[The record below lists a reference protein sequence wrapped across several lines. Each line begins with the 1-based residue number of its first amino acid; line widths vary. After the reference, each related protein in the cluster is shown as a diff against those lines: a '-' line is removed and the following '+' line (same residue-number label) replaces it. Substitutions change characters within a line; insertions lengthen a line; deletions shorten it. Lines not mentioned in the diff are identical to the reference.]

1 MKPDH
6 EERLDDLDMERDASE
21 APTEKETS
29 ADREAYEASRLL
41 DAQMYAAN
49 KRENRR
55 MAGIYAFRVPSCEHE
70 RVDGYGYCLECG
82 EIMRRRQKQ

>member
-21 APTEKETS
+21 APAEKETS
-29 ADREAYEASRLL
+29 ADRDAYEVSRLL

-55 MAGIYAFRVPSCEHE
+55 MAGLNGFRVPSCEHE
-70 RVDGYGYCLECG
+70 RVNGYGYCLACG
-82 EIMRRRQKQ
+82 EIMRRP

>member
-29 ADREAYEASRLL
+29 ADREAYEVSRLL

-49 KRENRR
+49 KRENWSR
-55 MAGIYAFRVPSCEHE
+55 AELE
-70 RVDGYGYCLECG
+70 RFKVLFCAHAHVDGYGYCLECG